1 MWAHACVLALV
12 LVALVPTLHPRSTFT
27 ADEGAYALQVRA
39 LEHGSW
45 EYRYKAAP
53 NDPEGKYFPVILS
66 TRNGIHWYTYVQH
79 PAYPLL
85 LLGLSQVTGLTL
97 GLHLLSVLGAV
108 GVAVAAWL
116 LVAEAR
122 RSSTAN
128 SGLCR
133 VAFWMAAVSPVLV
146 NSQVVWAHA
155 SSAAVAGLALV
166 AGLRAIRRG
175 TRSWAAAGAAAAL
188 AAGVLLR
195 SEGVLWAAAVALTVA
210 FIRGRRA
217 GSGSGVAALVVLAG
231 PAAAATLAERWWVRA
246 IVGGSGYENLRV
258 RPGPSSFIGGR
269 ISGAWHELFQAYPT
283 GATAGLAAVLAAMLV
298 AGLGF
303 LALRRWSSDSPRDL
317 AVAVVVAV
325 GLYGLSSARH
335 PSYPLVGLFA
345 AWPIAALGVT
355 CVAWRRADSSVRVM
369 GVAVGLFVAAVMA
382 TQYPEGGGLE
392 WGGRFLSPALA
403 PLAALAAVGLAHRL
417 DPAPLAAKRF
427 ASGLLAVLGA
437 ATAVAG
443 LVTVGVSRQRQASVV
458 DAIARHRA
466 PVVVTTIPALP
477 RVAWSIDANTTWMLT
492 DNAGLAGL
500 LGSLHDHHVNDVVV
514 VGTGRVRPDP
524 FYSRVEDVRE
534 PPLARRGLRLFRL
547 RP

>member
-1 MWAHACVLALV
+1 MLALV

-53 NDPEGKYFPVILS
+53 IDPEGRYFPVILS
-66 TRNGIHWYTYVQH
+66 TRNGSHWYTYVQH

-85 LLGLSQVTGLTL
+85 LLGVSQVAGITL

-108 GVAVAAWL
+108 GVAMAAWL
-116 LVAEAR
+116 LVSEA
-122 RSSTAN
+122 SPASTAG

-155 SSAAVAGLALV
+155 LSAAVAGLALV
-166 AGLRAIRRG
+166 TGLRAVRQGI
-175 TRSWAAAGAAAAL
+175 RSWAAAGAAGAL

-210 FIRGRRA
+210 FVRGRRA
-217 GSGSGVAALVVLAG
+217 GWGSGLAAGALAG

-269 ISGAWHELFQAYPT
+269 VSGAWHELFQGYPT
-283 GATAGLAAVLAAMLV
+283 GATAGLAAVLALAMV

-303 LALRRWSSDSPRDL
+303 VALRRWSRDSVRDL
-317 AVAVVVAV
+317 SIAVVVAV
-325 GLYGLSSARH
+325 ALYGVSSARH
-335 PSYPLVGLFA
+335 PSYPLVGLFT
-345 AWPIAALGVT
+345 AWPIAALGVA

-369 GVAVGLFVAAVMA
+369 GAAVGLFVAAVMA

-427 ASGLLAVLGA
+427 ASGLLAVLA
-437 ATAVAG
+437 TVTAVAG

-466 PVVVTTIPALP
+466 PVVVSTIPALP
-477 RVAWSIDANTTWMLT
+477 RVAWNIDERTTWMLT
-492 DNAGLAGL
+492 DDAGLPGL
-500 LGSLHDHHVNDVVV
+500 LGGLHDHQVNEVVV
-514 VGTGRVRPDP
+514 VGTGRVRPGP
-524 FYSRVEDVRE
+524 SYSRVEEVTE
-534 PPLARRGLRLFRL
+534 APLARRGLRLFRL
-547 RP
+547 RS